1 MPAASKKLCALRIRH
16 GGVLFDFSFRRL
28 EDVLYVVIAAI
39 VVALLAV
46 SAVAMVW
53 DPRRR
58 TESDEY
64 DYEYGMDE
72 DGVAPGEYARS
83 GSVEWPRKESV

>member
-1 MPAASKKLCALRIRH
+1 M
-16 GGVLFDFSFRRL
+16 
-28 EDVLYVVIAAI
+28 LYVVIAAI

-64 DYEYGMDE
+64 DYEYDPNE
-72 DGVAPGEYARS
+72 DGASADEYARS
-83 GSVEWPRKESV
+83 RGVEWPRKRST

>member
-1 MPAASKKLCALRIRH
+1 M
-16 GGVLFDFSFRRL
+16 
-28 EDVLYVVIAAI
+28 LYVVIAAI
-39 VVALLAV
+39 VIALLAV

-64 DYEYGMDE
+64 DYEFGMDE
-72 DGVAPGEYARS
+72 GDAGTDEYARPR
-83 GSVEWPRKESV
+83 SVEWPRKESV

>member
-1 MPAASKKLCALRIRH
+1 M
-16 GGVLFDFSFRRL
+16 
-28 EDVLYVVIAAI
+28 LYVVIAAI
-39 VVALLAV
+39 VVALLAM

-64 DYEYGMDE
+64 DYDYDMNGE
-72 DGVAPGEYARS
+72 DAMADEYARS
-83 GSVEWPRKESV
+83 RGVEWPRKESV

>member
-1 MPAASKKLCALRIRH
+1 M
-16 GGVLFDFSFRRL
+16 
-28 EDVLYVVIAAI
+28 LYVVIAAI
-39 VVALLAV
+39 VVTLLAV

-72 DGVAPGEYARS
+72 DGAAPDDYARS

>member
-1 MPAASKKLCALRIRH
+1 M
-16 GGVLFDFSFRRL
+16 
-28 EDVLYVVIAAI
+28 LYVVIAAI
-39 VVALLAV
+39 VVALLAM

-64 DYEYGMDE
+64 DYDEYDMNGE
-72 DGVAPGEYARS
+72 DAMADEYARS
-83 GSVEWPRKESV
+83 RGVEWPRKESV

>member
-1 MPAASKKLCALRIRH
+1 M
-16 GGVLFDFSFRRL
+16 
-28 EDVLYVVIAAI
+28 LYVVIAAI

-58 TESDEY
+58 TEDEY

-72 DGVAPGEYARS
+72 DGIAPGEYARS